1 MSLPILMKGYSKTI
15 NVGLETHK
23 AQPLVVR
30 TQNRENDRKLQRN
43 EVAYKVFDE
52 TPKKNFRVF
61 HKVFDETLKDNVISR
76 TTEYVESASACV
88 GRVIKGAQAET
99 FQWKPGIKL
108 CAFEKWRIIQHGFN
122 EHGVVHTLRTR
133 SLMLR
138 AELHLYFY
146 DKETFTQINVRE
158 YQFDDGVE
166 ELPTLVPSLIHK
178 TNSVDDDLS
187 IRASHRVIGELNA
200 HYLLICD
207 QRAKGM
213 EKMNSVLKV
222 LELPQ
227 LALAIKQFYV
237 RMIKNKTVD
246 KWLVKWKRKKLCG
259 IKMNILKNCTNSFD
273 PRGQDLLKRRMVLSE
288 DDEIIVKGGSE
299 LIEGTDRE
307 DKWRKLNVRQLELY
321 AKRMKLIGDQLTVV
335 IQDIKLTYVD
345 GHAS

>member
-1 MSLPILMKGYSKTI
+1 MGSDMRWYELHYIKVRKGEFISPCFK
-15 NVGLETHK
+15 L
-23 AQPLVVR
+23 L
-30 TQNRENDRKLQRN
+30 RKLGFADIQYMYLKKSHVLGVTFRN
-43 EVAYKVFDE
+43 TGQDVSPTCEKGNWTIIAL
-52 TPKKNFRVF
+52 
-61 HKVFDETLKDNVISR
+61 LKI
-76 TTEYVESASACV
+76 
-88 GRVIKGAQAET
+88 G
-99 FQWKPGIKL
+99 L
-108 CAFEKWRIIQHGFN
+108 
-122 EHGVVHTLRTR
+122 
-133 SLMLR
+133 
-138 AELHLYFY
+138 FY

-213 EKMNSVLKV
+213 EKMNSVKNRQDKYSSELFFTQEEFIQGMSQAPCIFVHPHSNFELEPVSFDQILHVLKV